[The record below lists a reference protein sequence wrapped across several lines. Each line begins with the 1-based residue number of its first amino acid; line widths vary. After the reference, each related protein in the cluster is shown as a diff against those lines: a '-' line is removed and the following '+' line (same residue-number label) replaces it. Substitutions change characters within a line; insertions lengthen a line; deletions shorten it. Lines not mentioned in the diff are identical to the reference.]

1 VAAPAVRRQAMSA
14 EAEQLA
20 NVLLTLRDA
29 RPWARGFRLLRLRR
43 ALGAKLRG
51 PTPFRTAASMDGPSV
66 RSVPSARG
74 GSSNGAPQRAAA
86 EQRHLTGML
95 RSAAAHL
102 LNPRKCNALHAA
114 KLLTAAML
122 AALAATRP
130 GGAAGVASSL
140 RCCTYLAL
148 HGSYL
153 IWWFLHFL
161 LAPGWC
167 ATLFPGDVGGA
178 RGLVSLV
185 AVVGAAYA
193 LPGALALRNEAPF
206 SPVAA
211 AACTAAFVLGSLTN
225 AAADFY
231 KAGAK
236 DSGAGAGAV
245 TGGPYTHLAHPNWL
259 GDWIRYAA
267 LAAVAG
273 HPAAFAVPAYI
284 VYRNFSL
291 QAARRRA
298 AQAAGKAR

>member
-1 VAAPAVRRQAMSA
+1 MAA
-14 EAEQLA
+14 
-20 NVLLTLRDA
+20 
-29 RPWARGFRLLRLRR
+29 
-43 ALGAKLRG
+43 
-51 PTPFRTAASMDGPSV
+51 DGPSE
-66 RSVPSARG
+66 RGG

-86 EQRHLTGML
+86 EQRHRTGV

-114 KLLTAAML
+114 KLLTAALL
-122 AALAATRP
+122 AAAAATRP

-153 IWWFLHFL
+153 VWWFMHPLL

-167 ATLFPGDVGGA
+167 ATLFPGEVGGA
-178 RGLVSLV
+178 RGLASLV

-193 LPGALALRNEAPF
+193 LPGALALRNEAPL

-236 DSGAGAGAV
+236 DSGAGPGAV

-267 LAAVAG
+267 LAAVSG
-273 HPAAFAVPAYI
+273 HPAAFAVPVYI

-298 AQAAGKAR
+298 AQAAAGKAR